1 MKRAVAQLK
10 LMHHSAPTLGGRQ
23 QALPLSK
30 PASVA
35 WSLRAGQHACDAG
48 AVDVVSGLI

>member
-1 MKRAVAQLK
+1 MLLHRFETGRRA
-10 LMHHSAPTLGGRQ
+10 HGAPTLGGRQ